1 MCVGRRRTQTVP
13 IASPH
18 PPPAQIYSGGS
29 VGGASLLNEGEAQ
42 VVMNWSGGMHHAKK
56 GEASGAQHAARRRSD
71 TPLLHAGGGL
81 LPVLAGVGGSL
92 LPLSQAGAPCKGG
105 ANNAHGQRGVQTK
118 VLGTGGWRVNQSK
131 PEQPLAPPS
140 ACRLLLHQRHCAG
153 HPGAAQ
159 GAPAVSE
166 ADVTQGRPVG
176 CRPGSLSSSGGG
188 VWSGGSSSSSSS
200 SSIWAAQLWRPV
212 KAPVRRAWSS
222 RGELQQCVARGRCQS
237 PPPLDGR
244 DPLIWIPLFAT
255 CPPPPPLACD
265 PCSVLYVDID
275 IHHGDGVEEVGAKGG
290 LWVAAG
296 GGDRRGRHAS
306 CTKGRTGCVHA
317 RASGSLC
324 RLPQLWPS
332 TRT

>member
-1 MCVGRRRTQTVP
+1 
-13 IASPH
+13 
-18 PPPAQIYSGGS
+18 
-29 VGGASLLNEGEAQ
+29 
-42 VVMNWSGGMHHAKK
+42 MHHAKK

-255 CPPPPPLACD
+255 CPPPPPLHVTPAACYMSTLTSTTATEWRRWV
-265 PCSVLYVDID
+265 PKGGCGSLPVAETG
-275 IHHGDGVEEVGAKGG
+275 GDGTPAAPRVAQAACMRVRPALCAACPNCG
-290 LWVAAG
+290 LQRA
-296 GGDRRGRHAS
+296 RSCAS
-306 CTKGRTGCVHA
+306 PCEAHFAQSPPTTPTPPPLKRPFTPPT
-317 RASGSLC
+317 AS
-324 RLPQLWPS
+324 
-332 TRT
+332 